1 MGLGLFADRRCHPFK
16 RQTVLTGAGRLDR
29 RRHQHRID
37 QPGQLEL
44 HEDHAHQ
51 RLYVRAAGFDDE
63 VRRLAVERI
72 ALAVKLLERGARVR
86 ALVPLRAGHTVWL
99 RLPRLEPI
107 EARVVWTSGC
117 ETGCE
122 FVRAL
127 HPAVF
132 ETISHQN

>member
-1 MGLGLFADRRCHPFK
+1 MACPEPPQVPRRAERRPFAASVQCRRGMT
-16 RQTVLTGAGRLDR
+16 RETVEV
-29 RRHQHRID
+29 ID
-37 QPGQLEL
+37 IS
-44 HEDHAHQ
+44 AC
-51 RLYVRAAGFDDE
+51 
-63 VRRLAVERI
+63 
-72 ALAVKLLERGARVR
+72 GARVR

-122 FVRAL
+122 FVRVL

-132 ETISHQN
+132 ESIAQGT